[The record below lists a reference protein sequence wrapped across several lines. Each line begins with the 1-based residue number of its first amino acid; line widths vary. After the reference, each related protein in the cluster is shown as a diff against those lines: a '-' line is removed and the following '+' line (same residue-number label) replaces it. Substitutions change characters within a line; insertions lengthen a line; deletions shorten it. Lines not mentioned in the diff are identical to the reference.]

1 MIPRHED
8 PHAAIWRVPI
18 SEIETRADHLPA
30 NWATAVKAVTHDLE
44 FLRDG
49 RPLDTQ
55 DLIWTF
61 DASDSEWML
70 IGAQS
75 RTGQGGFQVGQGF
88 SQDAPA
94 AQCTV
99 WTASAIQDELA
110 GYRMILWPFR
120 NRVMLDPQLI
130 DGAAV
135 WVDKSTS
142 ATVPIGELHDAA

>member
-1 MIPRHED
+1 MIPGHED
-8 PHAAIWRVPI
+8 PDATVWRVPI
-18 SEIETRADHLPA
+18 SEIETRADDLPA
-30 NWATAVKAVTHDLE
+30 NWAAAVRAVTHDLE

-49 RPLDTQ
+49 RPLDIQ

-61 DASDSEWML
+61 DASDSESML

-75 RTGQGGFQVGQGF
+75 RTGQDGFLVGLGF

-110 GYRMILWPFR
+110 GYRWILWPFR
-120 NRVMLDPQLI
+120 NRVMLDPQVI
-130 DGAAV
+130 GGVAV

-142 ATVPIGELHDAA
+142 ATVPIGELHGGA